1 MVDNGSDN
9 LVHQVVLAGETALTV
24 YHDKSVKHK
33 RNISNS
39 MSPAFTVDDLDAERE
54 RVLAM
59 DAHVIEGPTIR
70 PWDARNMSYLDP
82 DGNVVYFRSIIEKAP
97 RIVLQGLNPGASA
110 AYVVTHMSDHPQ
122 RGHCIS
128 RGWQM
133 LTTWILIPST
143 TVTRHSLI
151 LRCLCV

>member
-59 DAHVIEGPTIR
+59 DAHGTLLGHEVCLESSRRDLVIKPAG
-70 PWDARNMSYLDP
+70 
-82 DGNVVYFRSIIEKAP
+82 F
-97 RIVLQGLNPGASA
+97 
-110 AYVVTHMSDHPQ
+110 
-122 RGHCIS
+122 
-128 RGWQM
+128 
-133 LTTWILIPST
+133 
-143 TVTRHSLI
+143 
-151 LRCLCV
+151 